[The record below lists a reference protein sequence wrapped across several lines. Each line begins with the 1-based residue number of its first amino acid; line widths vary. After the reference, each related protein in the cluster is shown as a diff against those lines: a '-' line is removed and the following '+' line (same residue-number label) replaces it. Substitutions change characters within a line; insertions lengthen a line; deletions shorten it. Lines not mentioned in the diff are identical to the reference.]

1 VNRSLSLKR
10 NNIGVL
16 LFNALEDGEEI
27 EYTYDIATPRKSIK
41 RERESYFQNK
51 FIILDNEDIPPGK
64 TKTLYLR
71 YKNQPETEIE
81 ISIRGIEDLT
91 QTSIF
96 KIIAGFLLA
105 SLLFGIFYF
114 FNRRRIKKKLSQL
127 NQKNKTIETQLSL
140 LSGQLNPHFLFN
152 TLHAIQGTIINNETD
167 VANKYISN
175 VAHFMRRVM
184 DDGKKEFVS
193 LHEELKLEED
203 YLKLEQQRKHFTYN
217 ISLDPALNNM
227 PIDFPP
233 LLLQPV
239 LENAI
244 RHGLTSTVV
253 NPHIEMNITKEE
265 SDLIVQITDNG
276 HYWEVNKRNEG
287 TGLSLVH
294 KRINLYNEKLAPLHI
309 SMHITY
315 DNRTISTFT
324 FKNWLA

>member
-1 VNRSLSLKR
+1 NVSLDSEVKGDVNRSLSLKR

-127 NQKNKTIETQLSL
+127 N
-140 LSGQLNPHFLFN
+140 
-152 TLHAIQGTIINNETD
+152 
-167 VANKYISN
+167 
-175 VAHFMRRVM
+175 
-184 DDGKKEFVS
+184 
-193 LHEELKLEED
+193 
-203 YLKLEQQRKHFTYN
+203 
-217 ISLDPALNNM
+217 
-227 PIDFPP
+227 
-233 LLLQPV
+233 
-239 LENAI
+239 
-244 RHGLTSTVV
+244 
-253 NPHIEMNITKEE
+253 
-265 SDLIVQITDNG
+265 
-276 HYWEVNKRNEG
+276 
-287 TGLSLVH
+287 
-294 KRINLYNEKLAPLHI
+294 
-309 SMHITY
+309 
-315 DNRTISTFT
+315 
-324 FKNWLA
+324 